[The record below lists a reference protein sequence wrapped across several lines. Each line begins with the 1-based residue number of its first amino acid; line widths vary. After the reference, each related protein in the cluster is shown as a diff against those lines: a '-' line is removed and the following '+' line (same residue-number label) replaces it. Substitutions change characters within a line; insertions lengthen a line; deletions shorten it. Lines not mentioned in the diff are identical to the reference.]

1 MCWPFEQDPYGM
13 GYINKMSRD
22 RKYGDGVFLQVFAN
36 LYKKDIIIV
45 PVDVEDAVNK
55 EVG

>member
-1 MCWPFEQDPYGM
+1 MACRIYGNRL
-13 GYINKMSRD
+13 GYQAYCHRE
-22 RKYGDGVFLQVFAN
+22 YGDGVFLQVFAN